1 MKKTKFL
8 FDIPAYKDWLFYLFL
23 FSLFINVYNGV
34 SNVVSSGGV
43 VFSSGSLASGLIDAV
58 FRIFFS
64 WVVIIPIYLIRKM
77 ARKGNPK
84 VDN

>member
-8 FDIPAYKDWLFYLFL
+8 FDIPVSRDWLFYIFIFFL
-23 FSLFINVYNGV
+23 IVNIYSGL

-43 VFSSGSLASGLIDAV
+43 DFSSFSLMSGFFDAV

-84 VDN
+84 I